1 MQITYLIVSTLDYDI
16 KIHIDTRKDS
26 RGNQGACDA
35 WPNTLR
41 NKNM

>member
-1 MQITYLIVSTLDYDI
+1 MQITYLIVSNLDYDI

-26 RGNQGACDA
+26 RGNQGA